1 MFVKNWM
8 SKNVITV
15 FPDTLLSTAA
25 DIINTKNIKHLPVIN
40 SENILKGVITSSD
53 IRKAFGKN
61 KSTENI
67 RVDEVMSG
75 TPITISEYDTLD
87 DALLLIYQN
96 MIGALP
102 VINNDFYLQGII
114 ARYDILRAMVKI
126 MSLEE
131 VGSRIDVVLE
141 DKPGMLEELAIQFKK
156 MDINIISIMTVNAEN
171 KSRIVS
177 IRIDSMF
184 KKKVENQLISE
195 GFKIYEPW
203 KEEGV

>member
-1 MFVKNWM
+1 M

-203 KEEGV
+203 KEGC

>member
-8 SKNVITV
+8 SENVVTV

-25 DIINTKNIKHLPVIN
+25 DIISTKNIKHLPVIN
-40 SENILKGVITSSD
+40 SENILKGIVTSSD

-61 KSTENI
+61 ASTENI
-67 RVDEVMSG
+67 RVDEIMSY

-102 VINNDFYLQGII
+102 VIDSSFSLLGII

-141 DKPGMLEELAIQFKK
+141 DKPGMLEELAIQFKQ
-156 MDINIISIMTVNAEN
+156 MDINIISIMTVHAEN
-171 KSRIVS
+171 NSRIVS
-177 IRIDSMF
+177 VRIDSIF
-184 KKKVENQLISE
+184 KKKVQNHLIAE

-203 KEEGV
+203 KEDI

>member
-8 SKNVITV
+8 SENVVTV

-25 DIINTKNIKHLPVIN
+25 DIISTKNIKHLPVIN
-40 SENILKGVITSSD
+40 SGNILKGIVTSSD

-61 KSTENI
+61 TSTENI
-67 RVDEVMSG
+67 RVDEIMSY

-102 VINNDFYLQGII
+102 VIDSNFSLMGII

-141 DKPGMLEELAIQFKK
+141 DKPGMLEELAIQFKQ
-156 MDINIISIMTVNAEN
+156 MDINIISIMTVHAEN
-171 KSRIVS
+171 NSRIVS
-177 IRIDSMF
+177 VRIDSIF
-184 KKKVENQLISE
+184 KKKVENHLISE

-203 KEEGV
+203 KEGC

>member
-15 FPDTLLSTAA
+15 FPDTFLNTAA

-40 SENILKGVITSSD
+40 AGNVLKGIVTSSD
-53 IRKAFGKN
+53 IRKTFAK
-61 KSTENI
+61 KTSTENI
-67 RVDEVMSG
+67 HVSEIMSE

-102 VINNDFYLQGII
+102 VIDTDFSLQGII

-131 VGSRIDVVLE
+131 VGSRIDVILE
-141 DKPGMLEELAIQFKK
+141 DKPGMLEELAIQFKNL
-156 MDINIISIMTVNAEN
+156 DINIISIMTVHTEN
-171 KSRIVS
+171 NSRIVS

-184 KKKVENQLISE
+184 KKKVENHLIYE

-203 KEEGV
+203 KEGL

>member
-8 SKNVITV
+8 SEHVVTV

-25 DIINTKNIKHLPVIN
+25 DIINIKNIKHLPVIN
-40 SENILKGVITSSD
+40 AENILQGIVTSSD
-53 IRKAFGKN
+53 IRKIFATN
-61 KSTENI
+61 TSPENI
-67 RVDEVMSG
+67 RVSEVM
-75 TPITISEYDTLD
+75 TDKPITISEYDTLD

-102 VINNDFYLQGII
+102 VVDTNFFLHGII

-131 VGSRIDVVLE
+131 VGSRIDVILE

-156 MDINIISIMTVNAEN
+156 LDINIISIMTIHTEN
-171 KSRIVS
+171 NCRIVS
-177 IRIDSMF
+177 VRIDSMF
-184 KKKVENQLISE
+184 KKKVENHLISE

-203 KEEGV
+203 KEEI

>member
-203 KEEGV
+203 KEGC